1 MTPIISITAFDNPIL
16 ASDMA
21 QAAGWYA
28 APPIFAGLLGLGAI
42 LANLKWG
49 VRRWWGLIL
58 ALVPSAIGS
67 LMLLIQVLFT
77 AFGTGT
83 DYFFWLI
90 AGFPLLCGILG
101 LCLWQRKLN
110 SKEEKLEAK
119 KYRN

>member
-1 MTPIISITAFDNPIL
+1 
-16 ASDMA
+16 MA